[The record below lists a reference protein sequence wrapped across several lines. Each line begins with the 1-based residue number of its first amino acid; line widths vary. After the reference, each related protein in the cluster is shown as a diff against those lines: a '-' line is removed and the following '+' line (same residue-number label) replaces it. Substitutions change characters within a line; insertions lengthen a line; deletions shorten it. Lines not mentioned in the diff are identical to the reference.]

1 MRTEAFSCASIA
13 DRKDVRAFSKESR
26 RTDSLK
32 FAINSGVKQTS
43 TYSYDNDVNDGNGQ
57 ALCYKYNS
65 GEDTGYGYIKFPVVE
80 GKYLQSV
87 ALVHRTPVS
96 EDATG
101 NDLKGFYFTLQKG
114 GFPSSTSTCFTSSR
128 VKAGE
133 ELLMSFPLG
142 SFTSELG
149 QYNVLYLTTLISIN
163 LGVMNLLPIPA
174 LDGGHL
180 LIYAVEVVR
189 RKPMNEKLEGLINAV
204 GLLLM
209 LGLAVV
215 IAIKDIIT
223 L

>member
-1 MRTEAFSCASIA
+1 MDPAGPAPSVPEGVAEELVVNLDFSVGWPFVEECVAEDSQNGTGEEYTYRYEYQQ
-13 DRKDVRAFSKESR
+13 DGES
-26 RTDSLK
+26 SALELK

-142 SFTSELG
+142 SFTS
-149 QYNVLYLTTLISIN
+149 
-163 LGVMNLLPIPA
+163 
-174 LDGGHL
+174 
-180 LIYAVEVVR
+180 
-189 RKPMNEKLEGLINAV
+189 
-204 GLLLM
+204 
-209 LGLAVV
+209 
-215 IAIKDIIT
+215 
-223 L
+223 